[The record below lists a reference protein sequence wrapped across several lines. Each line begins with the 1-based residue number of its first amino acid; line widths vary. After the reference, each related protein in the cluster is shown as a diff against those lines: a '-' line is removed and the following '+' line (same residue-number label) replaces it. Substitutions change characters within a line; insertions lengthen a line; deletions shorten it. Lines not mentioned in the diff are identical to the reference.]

1 MPPGFSFQAIVPM
14 LCEHAGSG
22 YLEGMARPR
31 QTESESVAIWLK
43 LSEADVAQLDRVL
56 ARPEFAGWTKPEWCL
71 EIIQTALRY
80 YAKRPVAE
88 AGRARP
94 PARPAA
100 TGSSPPAP
108 EPETAAP
115 PPQPQPRP
123 QPQPQPQPRA
133 KRPAPKRS
141 RAAPQPR
148 QAAAKRTPVAPETER
163 AAPEPERAP
172 PEPERAILE
181 PERAAPEPERAVL
194 EPTAAASESPPQP
207 ECPHPADA
215 RDYQTGTCAACGAIL
230 WD

>member
-1 MPPGFSFQAIVPM
+1 M
-14 LCEHAGSG
+14 LCEHARSG

-43 LSEADVAQLDRVL
+43 LSEADAAQLDQVL

-88 AGRARP
+88 PGQARA
-94 PARPAA
+94 PAPPAA
-100 TGSSPPAP
+100 TEPEPPPPAP
-108 EPETAAP
+108 EPESAA
-115 PPQPQPRP
+115 P
-123 QPQPQPQPRA
+123 QPQPQP
-133 KRPAPKRS
+133 KRTAPKR
-141 RAAPQPR
+141 RRTAPQPR
-148 QAAAKRTPVAPETER
+148 QAAPKRTP
-163 AAPEPERAP
+163 AAPEPERT
-172 PEPERAILE
+172 
-181 PERAAPEPERAVL
+181 APEPERSEPGPVAP
-194 EPTAAASESPPQP
+194 EPTAAVPESPQP

>member
-1 MPPGFSFQAIVPM
+1 M
-14 LCEHAGSG
+14 LCEHARSG

-43 LSEADVAQLDRVL
+43 LSEADAAQLDQVL

-88 AGRARP
+88 PGRARA
-94 PARPAA
+94 PAPPAA
-100 TGSSPPAP
+100 TEPEPPPPAP
-108 EPETAAP
+108 EPESAA
-115 PPQPQPRP
+115 P
-123 QPQPQPQPRA
+123 QPQPQPQP
-133 KRPAPKRS
+133 KRTAPKR
-141 RAAPQPR
+141 RRTAPQPR
-148 QAAAKRTPVAPETER
+148 QAAPKRTPAAPEPQR
-163 AAPEPERAP
+163 AAPEPERSEPGPVAP
-172 PEPERAILE
+172 
-181 PERAAPEPERAVL
+181 
-194 EPTAAASESPPQP
+194 EPTAAVPESPQP

>member
-1 MPPGFSFQAIVPM
+1 M
-14 LCEHAGSG
+14 LCEHAGCG

-43 LSEADVAQLDRVL
+43 LSEADAAQLDQVL

-88 AGRARP
+88 PGRARP
-94 PARPAA
+94 PAQPAA
-100 TGSSPPAP
+100 TEPEPPPPASGP
-108 EPETAAP
+108 ESAAP
-115 PPQPQPRP
+115 KPQPQP
-123 QPQPQPQPRA
+123 
-133 KRPAPKRS
+133 KRTAPKRR

-148 QAAAKRTPVAPETER
+148 PAAPKQTSVAPEPER
-163 AAPEPERAP
+163 GAPEPAPVAPEPERAAP
-172 PEPERAILE
+172 QREPV
-181 PERAAPEPERAVL
+181 AP
-194 EPTAAASESPPQP
+194 EPTAATLEPPPQP

>member
-1 MPPGFSFQAIVPM
+1 MSGIHAAQVSFQANVPM
-14 LCEHAGSG
+14 LCEHARSG

-43 LSEADVAQLDRVL
+43 LSEADAAQLDQVL

-88 AGRARP
+88 PGRARA
-94 PARPAA
+94 PAPPAA
-100 TGSSPPAP
+100 TEPEPPPPAP
-108 EPETAAP
+108 EPESAA
-115 PPQPQPRP
+115 P
-123 QPQPQPQPRA
+123 QPQPQPQP
-133 KRPAPKRS
+133 KRTAPKR
-141 RAAPQPR
+141 RRTAPQPR
-148 QAAAKRTPVAPETER
+148 QAAPKRTPAAPEPQR
-163 AAPEPERAP
+163 AAPEPERSEPGPVAP
-172 PEPERAILE
+172 
-181 PERAAPEPERAVL
+181 
-194 EPTAAASESPPQP
+194 EPTAAVPESPQP

>member
-1 MPPGFSFQAIVPM
+1 M
-14 LCEHAGSG
+14 LCEHARSG

-43 LSEADVAQLDRVL
+43 LSEADAAQLDQVL

-88 AGRARP
+88 PGRGRA

-100 TGSSPPAP
+100 AEPSPPAP
-108 EPETAAP
+108 EPGSAA
-115 PPQPQPRP
+115 PQPQAPQAEP
-123 QPQPQPQPRA
+123 QPEP
-133 KRPAPKRS
+133 KRTAPKR
-141 RAAPQPR
+141 RRTAPQPR
-148 QAAAKRTPVAPETER
+148 QAAPKRTP
-163 AAPEPERAP
+163 AAPEPERA
-172 PEPERAILE
+172 AAE
-181 PERAAPEPERAVL
+181 PERAARGPERAAPGPGPVAP
-194 EPTAAASESPPQP
+194 EPTAAIPESPQP

>member
-1 MPPGFSFQAIVPM
+1 M

-43 LSEADVAQLDRVL
+43 LSGADAAQLDQVL

-88 AGRARP
+88 PGRARA
-94 PARPAA
+94 PAQPAA
-100 TGSSPPAP
+100 TEPEPPPPAP
-108 EPETAAP
+108 EPESAA
-115 PPQPQPRP
+115 PQPQP
-123 QPQPQPQPRA
+123 
-133 KRPAPKRS
+133 KRTAPKR
-141 RAAPQPR
+141 RRTAPQPR
-148 QAAAKRTPVAPETER
+148 QAAPKRTPAAPDPKRAAREPERPEPGPVAPEPTT
-163 AAPEPERAP
+163 AVPE
-172 PEPERAILE
+172 
-181 PERAAPEPERAVL
+181 
-194 EPTAAASESPPQP
+194 SPQP

>member
-1 MPPGFSFQAIVPM
+1 
-14 LCEHAGSG
+14 
-22 YLEGMARPR
+22 MARPR

-43 LSEADVAQLDRVL
+43 LSEADAAQLNQVL

-88 AGRARP
+88 PGRARP
-94 PARPAA
+94 PAPPAA
-100 TGSSPPAP
+100 TEPPPPAP
-108 EPETAAP
+108 EPEPAT
-115 PPQPQPRP
+115 
-123 QPQPQPQPRA
+123 PQPRA
-133 KRPAPKRS
+133 QPQPKRTAPKRR

-148 QAAAKRTPVAPETER
+148 QAAPKRTAVAPQPER
-163 AAPEPERAP
+163 DAPEPEP
-172 PEPERAILE
+172 E
-181 PERAAPEPERAVL
+181 PERAAPEP
-194 EPTAAASESPPQP
+194 TAAVQESPSQA

>member
-1 MPPGFSFQAIVPM
+1 M
-14 LCEHAGSG
+14 LCEHARSG

-43 LSEADVAQLDRVL
+43 LSEADAAQLDQVL

-88 AGRARP
+88 PGRGRA

-100 TGSSPPAP
+100 TEPSPPAP
-108 EPETAAP
+108 EPESAA
-115 PPQPQPRP
+115 PQPQAS
-123 QPQPQPQPRA
+123 QPQPQPR
-133 KRPAPKRS
+133 RTAPKR
-141 RAAPQPR
+141 RRTAPQPR
-148 QAAAKRTPVAPETER
+148 QAAPKRTPAAPESER
-163 AAPEPERAP
+163 AAADPE
-172 PEPERAILE
+172 
-181 PERAAPEPERAVL
+181 
-194 EPTAAASESPPQP
+194 
-207 ECPHPADA
+207 HPADA